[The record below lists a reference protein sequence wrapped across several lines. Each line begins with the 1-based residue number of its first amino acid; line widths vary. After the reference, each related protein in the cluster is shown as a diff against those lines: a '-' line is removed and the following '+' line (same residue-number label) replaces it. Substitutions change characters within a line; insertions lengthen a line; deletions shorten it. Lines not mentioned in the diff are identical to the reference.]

1 MHLSIN
7 ACMHIIFLDACAYV
21 LSCFIHVWLFVTV
34 FTVDRQGPL
43 SMGFPGKNTWVG
55 FHALLLGIFPT
66 QGSNPHLLCLLHWQV
81 GSLQLAP
88 NGKPSLDTWY
98 QLDSFHVWGLT
109 NIHVLTCKLS
119 IFLIAFFLKIIL
131 NCMGC
136 LCALDINPFSVTL
149 LANIFSH
156 SVSYLFICWLFH
168 LLRKSF

>member
-1 MHLSIN
+1 MHAYHIFG
-7 ACMHIIFLDACAYV
+7 CMCICA
-21 LSCFIHVWLFVTV
+21 
-34 FTVDRQGPL
+34 
-43 SMGFPGKNTWVG
+43 K
-55 FHALLLGIFPT
+55 
-66 QGSNPHLLCLLHWQV
+66 LLHSCLTLCDLIHCRPP
-81 GSLQLAP
+81 GSPVHGISRQEYLSGFSCPPPGDLPNPGIKPTSLMSPALA
-88 NGKPSLDTWY
+88 GGFFATSSKWEAHSLDTWY
-98 QLDSFHVWGLT
+98 QLDSFHVWGPT